1 MNIQPHSLVQ
11 TLRASARFGPLLM
24 LAVPAMAVAQAAA
37 DAPAT
42 TERVEITGTRIRSIN
57 ADSPSPVQVISAE
70 DIARSGAVN
79 VQDLLLKNPTMATPT
94 ISRTNSNFST
104 ASAGVSTIDLRSLG
118 TARTLVLI
126 NGRRTVSGVPGSQA
140 VDLNTI
146 PTEFIER
153 VEILTGGASSLYGS
167 DAVAGVVNIVYK
179 RSFEGMAADLQL
191 GQSEK
196 GDDKKR
202 KFALTF
208 GTTGN
213 NGGTSLMGHLALSE
227 QGAVYSRDRSL
238 SAVDQ
243 FSLALRSSAA
253 TRQAKDLFT
262 PSRPFNSSFAPQG
275 YFFTDS
281 YDPANPNA
289 YTYNR
294 AGQVVRENTNG
305 TGGAEATGFNR
316 SEFRTIAIPVKRVL
330 LAAKAEH
337 ALNDAHSLFFEGSYA
352 LTKTSTELEAFPL
365 ASDDILPATGG
376 QVPAGALVGGVL
388 VRNPLVPDHIWN
400 DISDTDG
407 DGIPDYYFTRRMSEV
422 GTRGNQAERDNFRFT
437 AGMKG
442 ELGARISYDGYVGFG
457 ITKEAQTSTGQVNV
471 LNFRYALDAVPD
483 TNDVDGDGNRNEA
496 ICRDANA
503 RDQGCVPINIFGRG
517 AVSAGALGY
526 VMAPGSLT
534 TSTSQRV
541 AGFTLSGEALDLP
554 AGPLGYAAGVEY
566 RKETSRSEFDALQQ
580 SGLNGGNAI
589 PSTRGDFDVT
599 EVFVETR
606 LPLLKNL
613 PFVKSLSAA
622 LAARGS
628 DYSTVGRVASWN
640 AGLEW
645 AATPDLKLRLSR
657 TQSTRAPNINEL
669 FAPPSE
675 TFPPGLSDPCVGVT
689 AVSTGTT
696 SERCRAAAGVNANIA
711 ANGAFRATQTDL
723 QSISGFDR
731 GNPQLREETGRS
743 FTAGLVFTPS
753 GIPALRNLTLTVDYY
768 KIDIEDAIVATPRQ
782 FILTQCYSGD
792 ASFCRFITR
801 RANAAGPNS
810 AGSISFLNAED
821 ANSGGESVQGVD
833 LTAAYALALGPG
845 RLSTRL
851 AYTWLKEGYRVPLP
865 GAERDPFAGEI
876 GSPKH
881 KAAFDLGYD
890 SGPFGIRTTTTYLHE
905 SAVDDQ
911 ILASSFAPSGRVPAG
926 SVTVPSK
933 FYTDM
938 QFTYRMN
945 KQLQFYAGLDNAF
958 GTKPPVIPAGVAGSV
973 TGAETDSGTYDAIGR
988 RYYLGVRASF

>member
-1 MNIQPHSLVQ
+1 MKNRPQRLVQ
-11 TLRASARFGPLLM
+11 TLLASATFGPLLM
-24 LAVPAMAVAQAAA
+24 LVVPGVASAQSATN
-37 DAPAT
+37 APGTA
-42 TERVEITGTRIRSIN
+42 ERVEITGSRIRSIN
-57 ADSPSPVQVISAE
+57 AESPSPVQVISAD
-70 DIARSGAVN
+70 DIAKSGAVN
-79 VQDLLLKNPTMATPT
+79 VQELLLKNPTMATPT
-94 ISRTNSNFST
+94 ISRTNSNFANS
-104 ASAGVSTIDLRSLG
+104 SAGVSTIDLRSLG

-179 RSFEGMAADLQL
+179 RNFEGVAADLQL
-191 GQSEK
+191 GQSEE
-196 GDDKKR
+196 GDDKKK

-213 NGGTSLMGHLALSE
+213 NGRTSLMGHLALSE

-243 FSLALRSSAA
+243 FSLAMRGNAA
-253 TRQAKDLFT
+253 TRQPKDLFT
-262 PSRPFNSSFAPQG
+262 PSRPFYSGYNPQG
-275 YFFTDS
+275 TFYTD
-281 YDPANPNA
+281 NHA

-294 AGQVVRENTNG
+294 AGQVVPDDTNG
-305 TGGAEATGFNR
+305 TNGEATGFNR
-316 SEFRTIAIPVKRVL
+316 SQYRTIAIPVKRAL
-330 LAAKAEH
+330 LAAKADH
-337 ALNDAHSLFFEGSYA
+337 ALNDSHSIFFEGSYA
-352 LTKTSTELEAFPL
+352 LTKTTTELEPFPL

-388 VRNPLVPDHIWN
+388 VRNPFVPDHIWN

-407 DGIPDYYFTRRMSEV
+407 DGIPDYFFTRRMSEV

-437 AGMKG
+437 TGMKG
-442 ELGARISYDGYVGFG
+442 EFGPRISYEGYVGFG
-457 ITKEAQTSTGQVNV
+457 ITKESQTSSGQVNV
-471 LNFRYALDAVPD
+471 LNFRYALDAVRD
-483 TNDVDGDGNRNEA
+483 TNDVDGDGNRTEA
-496 ICRDANA
+496 ICRDAHA

-517 AVSAGALGY
+517 AVSAGALNY

-534 TSTSQRV
+534 TSTSQRI
-541 AGFTLSGEALDLP
+541 AGFSVSGEAFHMP

-580 SGLNGGNAI
+580 AGLNAGNAI
-589 PSTRGDFDVT
+589 PSTRGSFDVS
-599 EVFVETR
+599 ELFVETR
-606 LPLLKNL
+606 VPLLKDL
-613 PFVKSLSAA
+613 PFVKSLSAS

-645 AATPDLKLRLSR
+645 AATQDVKLRLSR

-669 FAPPSE
+669 YSPPSQ
-675 TFPPGLSDPCVGVT
+675 TFPAGLSDPCVGVT
-689 AVSTGTT
+689 AASTGTT
-696 SERCRAAAGVNANIA
+696 AQRCRNAAGVNANIT
-711 ANGAFRATQTDL
+711 ANGRFIATQSDL
-723 QSISGFDR
+723 QGISGFDR
-731 GNPQLREETGRS
+731 GNPKLNEEKGRS
-743 FTAGLVFTPS
+743 FTAGLVFTPGS
-753 GIPALRNLTLTVDYY
+753 IPALRNLTVTVDYY

-801 RANAAGPNS
+801 RANATGPNS
-810 AGSISFLNAED
+810 AGSISFIDAEE

-833 LTAAYALALGPG
+833 LTAAYALAVGPG

-851 AYTWLKEGYRVPLP
+851 AYTWLKQGYRVPLP
-865 GAERDPFAGEI
+865 GAKRDPFAGEI

-881 KAAFDLGYD
+881 KATVDLGYET
-890 SGPFGIRTTTTYLHE
+890 GPFGIRTTTTYLHE

-911 ILASSFAPSGRVPAG
+911 FLASSFTPSGRVPAG

-933 FYTDM
+933 LYTDM
-938 QFTYRMN
+938 QFTYRVS
-945 KQLQFYAGLDNAF
+945 KQWQLYAGLDNAF
-958 GTKPPVIPAGVAGSV
+958 GTKPPVIPSGVAGSV
-973 TGAETDSGTYDAIGR
+973 TGSETDAGTYDAIGR